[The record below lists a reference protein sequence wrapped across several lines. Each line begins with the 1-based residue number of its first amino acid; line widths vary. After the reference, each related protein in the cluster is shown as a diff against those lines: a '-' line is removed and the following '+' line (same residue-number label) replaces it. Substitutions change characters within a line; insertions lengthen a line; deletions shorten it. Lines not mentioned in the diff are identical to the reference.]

1 MRISELWERVKR
13 YEYVSFDVFD
23 TLIYRSISDYHD
35 INLMI
40 VMLYQQRYG
49 SKPHAFPKYRECAEA
64 KARKVCRREVD
75 LDTIYEYL
83 PYEEYVNRRL
93 ILIEKEVETHNCTPN
108 KRMVDF
114 LTLCRENGKK
124 IIITTDMYLT
134 PDVFDEIFKKIGVRY
149 DGLFI
154 SGMEGVT
161 KRSGRLFEIV
171 LQKLGIGP
179 ESIIHIGDDK
189 NNDVLMPR
197 KYGIESVERIGEKMF
212 FPTYSTRKKWSLQ
225 RDHLQNIF
233 NNKYTNI
240 ESDTPEFR
248 LGYTVIGPFLY
259 EFCQWLHNR
268 KNSLGV
274 ERLFF
279 IAREGYLI
287 QKVYENMYPE
297 EIDSIEYLRLN
308 KNLLRLPSLKN
319 NFNVNLF
326 LQSLPKRSLF
336 RWSEIFTHLGVENI
350 NELIPRM
357 EEEFDNFDVNEVLKR
372 EKVLD
377 GVYDEQVLFVMQYQK
392 NEIEDQYEMLIE
404 YLTRKGFFSP
414 PKIGL
419 VNNSMNGSAQLML
432 NRLFEDKVH
441 GEIIGFQIIKTRQC
455 ARQLKNSVEAF
466 VSDNNYPKYFYIY
479 FRNNCLVIEHLL
491 YEAAG
496 TSRRFYRKGDEVKV
510 LCDKPRK
517 EIMNYRQISLL
528 QDYALMFVD
537 DYKSNVKIGSLES
550 VRSLVRFLQK
560 PYYEDAMMI
569 CNLWDDDV
577 EGDRQICPSSEL
589 YKFSNILAKNITGNN
604 NWLEGFL
611 IKSGVNPSMLIISK
625 YRLIIGYLLKSLL
638 GREERA

>member
-274 ERLFF
+274 ERLF
-279 IAREGYLI
+279 
-287 QKVYENMYPE
+287 
-297 EIDSIEYLRLN
+297 
-308 KNLLRLPSLKN
+308 LLPGR
-319 NFNVNLF
+319 
-326 LQSLPKRSLF
+326 
-336 RWSEIFTHLGVENI
+336 
-350 NELIPRM
+350 
-357 EEEFDNFDVNEVLKR
+357 
-372 EKVLD
+372 
-377 GVYDEQVLFVMQYQK
+377 
-392 NEIEDQYEMLIE
+392 
-404 YLTRKGFFSP
+404 
-414 PKIGL
+414 
-419 VNNSMNGSAQLML
+419 
-432 NRLFEDKVH
+432 
-441 GEIIGFQIIKTRQC
+441 
-455 ARQLKNSVEAF
+455 
-466 VSDNNYPKYFYIY
+466 
-479 FRNNCLVIEHLL
+479 VI
-491 YEAAG
+491 
-496 TSRRFYRKGDEVKV
+496 
-510 LCDKPRK
+510 
-517 EIMNYRQISLL
+517 
-528 QDYALMFVD
+528 
-537 DYKSNVKIGSLES
+537 
-550 VRSLVRFLQK
+550 
-560 PYYEDAMMI
+560 
-569 CNLWDDDV
+569 
-577 EGDRQICPSSEL
+577 
-589 YKFSNILAKNITGNN
+589 
-604 NWLEGFL
+604 
-611 IKSGVNPSMLIISK
+611 
-625 YRLIIGYLLKSLL
+625 
-638 GREERA
+638 